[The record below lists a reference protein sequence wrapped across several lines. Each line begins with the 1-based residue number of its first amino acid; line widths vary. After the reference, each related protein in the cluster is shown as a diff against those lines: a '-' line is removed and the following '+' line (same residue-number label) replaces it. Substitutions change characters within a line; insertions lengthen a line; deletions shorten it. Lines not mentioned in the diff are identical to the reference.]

1 MESKNLPTEI
11 EEVAYSELPN
21 LIDRV
26 KAMFVDAIIII
37 LLMFIATMIFDKI
50 EYTDSEARKI
60 VYILL
65 LLYEPIL
72 VSQGGTLGHRFMKLR
87 IRSINDFSKNI
98 VFPLSIIRY
107 VTKALLGWISLLT
120 VTSNKNKR
128 AIHDM
133 ASASIVIYKKQSL
146 KSFNE

>member
-1 MESKNLPTEI
+1 MKEHITDEFPK
-11 EEVAYSELPN
+11 
-21 LIDRV
+21 LIDRI
-26 KAMFVDAIIII
+26 KAIFIDGIILI
-37 LLMFIATMIFDKI
+37 LLMIIATMIFDKL
-50 EYTDSEARKI
+50 EYNDSEARII

-72 VSQGGTLGHRFMKLR
+72 VSQGGTIGHRVMKLR

-98 VFPLSIIRY
+98 VFPLSIVRY

-120 VTSNKNKR
+120 VTSSKNKR

-133 ASASIVIYKKQSL
+133 ASGSVVIYKKQSL
-146 KSFNE
+146 KSYNV